1 MMMSGLRM
9 IAGTRYMR
17 KKWEAMGKY
26 DMLITLYLRRLR
38 RNFKV
43 RALDSVRKCKKHLEK
58 IAAAKI
64 KQRIRRHPPTVHY
77 IVVGGYLF
85 VTTKLASELGAS
97 YSSRIRQYL
106 WQSPKVN
113 GFHETITPKGFR
125 NMTREQ

>member
-1 MMMSGLRM
+1 M

-113 GFHETITPKGFR
+113 GFHEADT
-125 NMTREQ
+125 

>member
-1 MMMSGLRM
+1 
-9 IAGTRYMR
+9 MR

-43 RALDSVRKCKKHLEK
+43 RALDSVWKCKKHLEK

-85 VTTKLASELGAS
+85 VTTKPLHRRAFVICKKMVRTKTAA
-97 YSSRIRQYL
+97 
-106 WQSPKVN
+106 
-113 GFHETITPKGFR
+113 
-125 NMTREQ
+125 

>member
-1 MMMSGLRM
+1 
-9 IAGTRYMR
+9 MR

-43 RALDSVRKCKKHLEK
+43 RALDSVWKCKKHLEK

-113 GFHETITPKGFR
+113 GFHEADT
-125 NMTREQ
+125 